1 MHGAT
6 RRGGKTTHLP
16 RGLKTRRETRN
27 FTLRA
32 ESTRAESTRAESTRA
47 ESTRGHYRR
56 DNAVQQV
63 FIRILVNDINVF
75 AGHTFQSS
83 PSIM

>member
-27 FTLRA
+27 FTL
-32 ESTRAESTRAESTRA
+32 RAESTRAESTRA